1 MKFGGTSVGDANC
14 IRRAATIVRDT
25 AAQRPVVAVV
35 SAMSGVTNRLVQ
47 SSQRA
52 EQGELDFISPLIADL
67 LTQHISAL
75 ESLTPDDEPRAQS
88 ASAICDVLA
97 ELERLLRG
105 TAMLRELTPRALDA
119 ISGIGERLSAPLV
132 AAAVNALGVKAL
144 AVSATEL
151 IVSDSHHG
159 RAEPLMGPTRNRAT
173 ARLKPLLDQKIVP
186 IVTGFIAATPEG
198 VQTTLGRGGSDYSA
212 TILGAAL
219 DAAETVIWTDV
230 DGVKTADPRLVPD
243 AQTIPEISY
252 NEAAELAYFGAKV
265 LHPNTL
271 RPVTAAGVPV
281 WIRNSFKPENPGTKI
296 TAKGNPTGG
305 GVKALTAIKDV
316 TMITVGGPGIVGLPD
331 VLARSF
337 AATAATRTNVFLVS
351 QSSSQNDIC
360 FVISSSDE
368 KRAIAALRDAFAP
381 EIAEQTVEHV
391 ITNPDVAIVAAV
403 GENMRGIPGVAG
415 RTFTALGR
423 ENVNIMAIAQGS
435 SEYNISL
442 VVEKSSMQRALTALH
457 HEFRLSEFL
466 VAK

>member
-14 IRRAATIVRDT
+14 IGRAAAIVKST

-35 SAMSGVTNRLVQ
+35 SAMSGVTNRLVAA
-47 SSQRA
+47 SQKA
-52 EQGELDFISPLIADL
+52 EQGEQEFISQLVAEL
-67 LTQHISAL
+67 QTQHVSAL
-75 ESLTPDDEPRAQS
+75 EALTGNTKSREETS
-88 ASAICDVLA
+88 VAIREVLG
-97 ELERLLRG
+97 ELDRLLRG

-132 AAAVNALGVKAL
+132 SAAVNELGVKAV
-144 AVSATEL
+144 AISATEL
-151 IVSDSHHG
+151 IVSDPHHG
-159 RAEPLMGPTRNRAT
+159 RAEPLMGPTRNRAA

-219 DAAETVIWTDV
+219 GAAETVIWTDV
-230 DGVKTADPRLVPD
+230 DGVKTADPRLVPE

-296 TAKGNPTGG
+296 TAKGDSSGG

-316 TMITVGGPGIVGLPD
+316 TMITVGGPGIVGRRLGPEVACQAD
-331 VLARSF
+331 RLA
-337 AATAATRTNVFLVS
+337 
-351 QSSSQNDIC
+351 
-360 FVISSSDE
+360 
-368 KRAIAALRDAFAP
+368 
-381 EIAEQTVEHV
+381 
-391 ITNPDVAIVAAV
+391 
-403 GENMRGIPGVAG
+403 
-415 RTFTALGR
+415 
-423 ENVNIMAIAQGS
+423 
-435 SEYNISL
+435 
-442 VVEKSSMQRALTALH
+442 
-457 HEFRLSEFL
+457 
-466 VAK
+466 